1 MSLRV
6 PKCFRANIA
15 NAPYNINKNIKMTV
29 IPWDFNRVELPRQY
43 PRSTIDNNENG
54 DDGEGDYIN
63 ASWVDG
69 YRFDY

>member
-1 MSLRV
+1 
-6 PKCFRANIA
+6 
-15 NAPYNINKNIKMTV
+15 MTV